1 MRGKNKSFLED
12 VFIILVVGIL
22 IYFVYGFFFSSNEI
36 EEENIPTAIE
46 KTLEP
51 DTKKVEEIKPVIE
64 EIKEEPKKIESPIL
78 EPKKEELIQTQI
90 VEPKAKIEQK
100 EVQKPTITT
109 SSEEL
114 DEKAKVEEF
123 YKTIRDKINANI
135 AKNVDKNLSKNGEY
149 ANIKLTIL
157 KDGRY
162 EQLIFVDGDK
172 EYFNLFKPSIIEV
185 FPIKIDDSL
194 KNSFPRYFKMKIE
207 F

>member
-135 AKNVDKNLSKNGEY
+135 TKNVDKNLSRNGEY

-194 KNSFPRYFKMKIE
+194 KNSFPRYFRMKIE

>member
-194 KNSFPRYFKMKIE
+194 KNSFPRYFRMKIE